1 MHLGALVLALVLVAP
16 SFAAEAQQAG
26 KTPRVGVL
34 VSGSFPPSSAPP
46 GPVRAGFLQELRA
59 LGYVEGQNIR
69 IEYRRDEGNPAR
81 LPELAA
87 ELVRL
92 RVYVIFAP
100 SPAALDAGRSAT
112 KTIPI
117 VMVTSRDDPI
127 RAGLIESLAR
137 PGGNITGLT
146 TVIGVGQKQLELLKE
161 ALPGLSR
168 LGVVREA
175 PFGVPEEFEDA
186 AQSLGL
192 RLARFEVRGPDDFNP
207 VFDAALKERVGALHI
222 AGTPFFGV
230 HRKRLADLALKHR
243 LPTVTL
249 WRDRV
254 EAGYLMSYGPN
265 LPDLFRRAAHH
276 VDKILK
282 GVKPAVL
289 PVEQPTK
296 FDLVIN
302 MKTAK
307 ALGLT
312 IPPSVLLRADQV
324 IE

>member
-26 KTPRVGVL
+26 KSPRVGVL
-34 VSGSFPPSSAPP
+34 VSGSTPPPSALPS
-46 GPVRAGFLQELRA
+46 PVRAAFLQGLRG
-59 LGYVEGQNIR
+59 LGYVDGQNIT
-69 IEYRRDEGNPAR
+69 IEYRRDEGNPDR
-81 LPELAA
+81 LPYLAA

-92 RVYVIFAP
+92 RVDVIFAP
-100 SPAALDAGRSAT
+100 SPAALDAARSAT

-146 TVIGVGQKQLELLKE
+146 TLIGVVQKQLELLKE
-161 ALPGLSR
+161 ALPELSR

-186 AQSLGL
+186 ARSLGL
-192 RLARFEVRGPDDFNP
+192 RLVRFPVRSPDDFNS
-207 VFDAALKERVGALHI
+207 VFDAASKERVGALHI

-243 LPTVTL
+243 LPTVGL

-254 EAGYLMSYGPN
+254 EAGFLMSYGPN